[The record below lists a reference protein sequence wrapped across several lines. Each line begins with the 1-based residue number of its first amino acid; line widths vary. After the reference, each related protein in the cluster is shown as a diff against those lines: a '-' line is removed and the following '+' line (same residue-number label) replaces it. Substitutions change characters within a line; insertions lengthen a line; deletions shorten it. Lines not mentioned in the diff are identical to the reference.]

1 MEMKVKYDGKKFVE
15 FEGETVAEALL
26 KVDGTLVKCGI
37 DAGSFKAV
45 TIDKLDFFS
54 MDYEAVMHSIRYLLG
69 SILNANPYVARK
81 GTMIK
86 VDESLYFG
94 TLGDGANESGIK
106 FDVLFALN
114 NCSIKNLPMELL

>member
-45 TIDKLDFFS
+45 TIDKLDVFS
-54 MDYEAVMHSIRYLLG
+54 MDYETVMYSIRYLLG
-69 SILNANPYVARK
+69 GILNANPYIAGK
-81 GTMIK
+81 GTIIK
-86 VDESLYFG
+86 VDESVYFG
-94 TLGDGANESGIK
+94 TLEYGINESDIK
-106 FDVLFALN
+106 FDILRALN
-114 NCSIKNLPMELL
+114 NCSIKNFSMELL

>member
-45 TIDKLDFFS
+45 TIDKLDFS
-54 MDYEAVMHSIRYLLG
+54 QWIMKPLCIQLG
-69 SILNANPYVARK
+69 FY
-81 GTMIK
+81 
-86 VDESLYFG
+86 
-94 TLGDGANESGIK
+94 
-106 FDVLFALN
+106 
-114 NCSIKNLPMELL
+114 